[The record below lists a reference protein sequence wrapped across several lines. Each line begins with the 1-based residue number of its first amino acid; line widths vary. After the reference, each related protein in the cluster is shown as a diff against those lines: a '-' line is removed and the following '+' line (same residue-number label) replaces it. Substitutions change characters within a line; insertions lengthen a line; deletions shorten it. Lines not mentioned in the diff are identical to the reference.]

1 MNMRALIR
9 GTEICLEN
17 AWTKW
22 QRMNMLFLTGKEKD
36 ADGNPLPGDGWTLVG
51 GYVPPEPMYR
61 TPIQEKPV
69 EQSAE
74 SEGTVTESPST
85 RSSESEGTVTESL
98 PETVSYGGKEY
109 TLEELKKLI
118 G

>member
-1 MNMRALIR
+1 MRALIR

-22 QRMNMLFLTGKEKD
+22 QRMNLLFLTGKEKD
-36 ADGNPLPGDGWTLVG
+36 ADGNPLPGDGWTLVED
-51 GYVPPEPMYR
+51 YPDPVENPEEPEPVQS
-61 TPIQEKPV
+61 THVEEKPA
-69 EQSAE
+69 EQP
-74 SEGTVTESPST
+74 SEP
-85 RSSESEGTVTESL
+85 L
-98 PETVSYGGKEY
+98 PETVTYGGKEY

>member
-1 MNMRALIR
+1 MRALIR

-36 ADGNPLPGDGWTLVG
+36 AEGNPLPGDGWTLVED
-51 GYVPPEPMYR
+51 YQEPVEGHEEPVEDTKSTY
-61 TPIQEKPV
+61 PAQSIPVEEKP
-69 EQSAE
+69 AE
-74 SEGTVTESPST
+74 TV
-85 RSSESEGTVTESL
+85 
-98 PETVSYGGKEY
+98 PETVTYGGKEY

>member
-1 MNMRALIR
+1 MRALIR

-17 AWTKW
+17 AWSKW

-36 ADGNPLPGDGWTLVG
+36 ADGNPLPGDGWTLVED
-51 GYVPPEPMYR
+51 YVPPEPVDGSEE
-61 TPIQEKPV
+61 PQPV
-69 EQSAE
+69 QC
-74 SEGTVTESPST
+74 T
-85 RSSESEGTVTESL
+85 RSSESEGAVTESPSTPSVEQPTEAL
-98 PETVSYGGKEY
+98 PETVTYGGKEY